1 MGISNCYDGTGNL
14 LNLPGEPGEGG
25 IMADEISEVE
35 EFEWTEEKEYRFLK
49 AYIMGDNPHNVAI
62 LAARWVATSGNPVNP
77 DWVMALANGNPDEWD
92 ALLVE
97 VRHLIEYDERREA
110 K

>member
-1 MGISNCYDGTGNL
+1 
-14 LNLPGEPGEGG
+14 
-25 IMADEISEVE
+25 MAEEISEVE

-62 LAARWVATSGNPVNP
+62 LAACELAVWMPVIP
-77 DWVMALANGNPDEWD
+77 DWVSALMGGNPELWD
-92 ALLVE
+92 DVVEE

>member
-1 MGISNCYDGTGNL
+1 
-14 LNLPGEPGEGG
+14 
-25 IMADEISEVE
+25 MADEISEVE

-62 LAARWVATSGNPVNP
+62 LAAKWVATSGNPVNP

-92 ALLVE
+92 DVVEE

>member
-1 MGISNCYDGTGNL
+1 
-14 LNLPGEPGEGG
+14 
-25 IMADEISEVE
+25 MADEISEVE

-49 AYIMGDNPHNVAI
+49 AYIMGENPNRIAI
-62 LAARWVATSGNPVNP
+62 LAACELAVWMPVIP
-77 DWVMALANGNPDEWD
+77 DWVSALMGGNPDEWD